1 MLGCPVRYG
10 PGIPANRMIR
20 FIIRRLLGAVV
31 VVWIVSVVTFAIFQL
46 APRLSHQSPV
56 YYYIAKQPP
65 PVGSVQF
72 KELEHAFGFDR
83 PLFAQYWHWLSSI
96 FQPHTISNGTGE
108 TSACHIP
115 CLGYSFK
122 LHTQVSSL
130 IWQALPVSLS
140 LAVGASILWLLGGLL
155 VGTISGL
162 RPGSFFDRVGM
173 IGTLAA
179 VSLPI
184 FFTGPILLLLFVYN
198 WQWLPNVNYAGL
210 TQDPLQWLRS
220 MILPWIALAFAFAA
234 LYARLTRANM
244 METMGE
250 DFIRTARAK
259 GLPRPVIVV
268 KHGLRAALTPIAT
281 IFGIDLGTLIGTTVI
296 TETVFNLR
304 GLGWLSINAIRGK
317 DLPVIMGVTI
327 IAAISLVIANVIV
340 DIVYAVIDPRV
351 RLS

>member
-1 MLGCPVRYG
+1 
-10 PGIPANRMIR
+10 MIR
-20 FIIRRLLGAVV
+20 FIIRRLLGAIV
-31 VVWIVSVVTFAIFQL
+31 VVWIVTVVTFVIFQL
-46 APRLSHQSPV
+46 APLLSHQSPV

-65 PVGSVQF
+65 PQGSVQF

-83 PLFAQYWHWLSSI
+83 PLFQQYWHWLSSI
-96 FQPHTISNGTGE
+96 FQARTISNGTGE
-108 TSACHIP
+108 SSACHVP

-140 LAVGASILWLLGGLL
+140 LAVGASILWLFGGLT

-162 RPGSFFDRVGM
+162 RPGSLFDRIGM

-179 VSLPI
+179 VSVPI
-184 FFTGPILLLLFVYN
+184 FFTGPILLLLFVYQ
-198 WQWLPNVNYAGL
+198 WKWLPNVNYAGI
-210 TQDPLQWLRS
+210 TENPAQWLRS

-259 GLPRPVIVV
+259 GLPQRKVVV
-268 KHGLRAALTPIAT
+268 KHALRAALTPIAT
-281 IFGIDLGTLIGTTVI
+281 IFGIDLGTLIGSTVI

-304 GLGWLSINAIRGK
+304 GLGWLSIQAIRSK
-317 DLPVIMGVTI
+317 DLPVILGVTLV
-327 IAAISLVIANVIV
+327 AAIALVLANLIV
-340 DIVYAVIDPRV
+340 DVMYAVIDPRV